1 MTVGLYQG
9 LFFYTAQEWNWNW
22 QGMEECIG
30 APLSTSQGASGILN
44 ANLGDLYLSHII
56 HEENKC

>member
-1 MTVGLYQG
+1 
-9 LFFYTAQEWNWNW
+9 
-22 QGMEECIG
+22 MEECIG
-30 APLSTSQGASGILN
+30 ALLSTGQGASGILN

>member
-1 MTVGLYQG
+1 MQLEPAGYG
-9 LFFYTAQEWNWNW
+9 
-22 QGMEECIG
+22 GMYWST
-30 APLSTSQGASGILN
+30 PLSTSQGASGNLN